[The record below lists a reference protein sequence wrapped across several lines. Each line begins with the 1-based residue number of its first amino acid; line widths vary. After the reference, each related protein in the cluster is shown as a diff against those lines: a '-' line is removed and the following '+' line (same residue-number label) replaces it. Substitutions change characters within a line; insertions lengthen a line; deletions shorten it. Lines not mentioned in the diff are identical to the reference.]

1 MNPYSNP
8 LALLEY
14 LFNLPDEQA
23 SVPPEFDKIFKD
35 NFDDLL
41 SSERDA
47 PE

>member
-14 LFNLPDEQA
+14 LSNLPGAHEN
-23 SVPPEFDKIFKD
+23 VPPEFDKIFKD